1 MSFLN
6 TFLYLNHESRFLNRI
21 EFVKFEENSAENLEI
36 DRFIKVVKEPVLSK
50 NNNDLSAVLIGTD
63 ERSRVAAS
71 NNENSVFSFEIE
83 GWDEPGFNEIADDD
97 IRSVVYF
104 LEQFPKWIDDLRT
117 AFPMIEF
124 KVTERHKIKVSDHV
138 ILLDDSP
145 IVANHVIRA
154 KGKKMLWR
162 GLCELILNS

>member
-71 NNENSVFSFEIE
+71 NNENSVFSFEI
-83 GWDEPGFNEIADDD
+83 
-97 IRSVVYF
+97 
-104 LEQFPKWIDDLRT
+104 
-117 AFPMIEF
+117 
-124 KVTERHKIKVSDHV
+124 
-138 ILLDDSP
+138 
-145 IVANHVIRA
+145 
-154 KGKKMLWR
+154 
-162 GLCELILNS
+162 